1 MYMPPRPRSMI
12 AEAHEFRRPM
22 GLELEARARRM
33 RAAAIASFARRGA
46 GLLQR
51 GWVLLMAPPVVREPA
66 APYSLSQLEADA
78 RYVRASAIADAVLAM
93 ASLPRQLWKKMQAR
107 LEYERSVEDLYAM
120 DDRSLRDLG
129 LGRSDIPAALAGE
142 IYRPEQPVAA
152 PVLSGDVANENLGFK
167 PKAVE
172 KRGVA

>member
-12 AEAHEFRRPM
+12 AEAYDFRRPM

-33 RAAAIASFARRGA
+33 RSAAMAAYARRGA
-46 GLLQR
+46 GLLLR
-51 GWVLLMAPPVVREPA
+51 GWELLMTPPTVRGPGAPL
-66 APYSLSQLEADA
+66 SLAQLEADA
-78 RYVRASAIADAVLAM
+78 RYVRASAIADAVLAL
-93 ASLPRQLWKKMQAR
+93 AALPNRLLNRIRAR
-107 LEYERSVEDLYAM
+107 LDYERSVEDLYAM

-142 IYRPEQPVAA
+142 IYRPERPVAA
-152 PVLSGDVANENLGFK
+152 PVLSDDVANENLGFRL
-167 PKAVE
+167 KAVE